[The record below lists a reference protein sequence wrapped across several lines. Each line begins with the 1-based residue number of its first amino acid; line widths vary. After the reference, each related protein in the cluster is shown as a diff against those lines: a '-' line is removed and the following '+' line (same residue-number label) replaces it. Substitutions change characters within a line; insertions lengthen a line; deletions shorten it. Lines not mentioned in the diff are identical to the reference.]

1 MMCRNRRAAAE
12 ADAWREFQRKLADA
26 GLMQEAWALVE
37 DGPPKNA
44 PGSVYYLNLG
54 AFLEDF
60 RAPDS
65 YPGETIKEPQ
75 SHSAIRRCCC
85 VRIRCPRMSSH
96 AAERRVPGDRIL
108 WEERQ

>member
-1 MMCRNRRAAAE
+1 MMCRNRRASAE

-65 YPGETIKEPQ
+65 
-75 SHSAIRRCCC
+75 
-85 VRIRCPRMSSH
+85 SSP
-96 AAERRVPGDRIL
+96 AERIVYAEFVERLVMNGVFRPELAAPIL
-108 WEERQ
+108 VALHV

>member
-1 MMCRNRRAAAE
+1 MVCQNRRTSAE

-26 GLMQEAWALVE
+26 GLMREAWALVE

-65 YPGETIKEPQ
+65 
-75 SHSAIRRCCC
+75 
-85 VRIRCPRMSSH
+85 SSPT
-96 AAERRVPGDRIL
+96 ERIL
-108 WEERQ
+108 YAEFVERLVMSGVFRPDLAAPILVALHV